1 MNDGIKRQKVQRSDC
16 IVRCAGYLIQTLI
29 S

>member
-1 MNDGIKRQKVQRSDC
+1 MSDGTKQQKVQRSDC
-16 IVRCAGYLIQTLI
+16 IVRCAGSLIQTLI